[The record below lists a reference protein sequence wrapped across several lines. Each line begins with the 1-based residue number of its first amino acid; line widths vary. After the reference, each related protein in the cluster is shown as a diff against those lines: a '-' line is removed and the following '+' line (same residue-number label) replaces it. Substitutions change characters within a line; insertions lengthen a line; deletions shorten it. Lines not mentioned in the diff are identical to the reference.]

1 MARRIFDALLMG
13 WGSSNKNCG
22 KVHLL
27 SSNDEESRW
36 SEQPG
41 KSLVRED
48 QWPKIFEVLE
58 ISEREGEVCRLLFE
72 GLTREEIA
80 TKMTIK
86 VRTVRHYLERLHT
99 KLRVNNRVALVLRI
113 IQVRDAIHR
122 SSPPDES
129 DPETPNSPPPASD

>member
-1 MARRIFDALLMG
+1 
-13 WGSSNKNCG
+13 
-22 KVHLL
+22 L

-41 KSLVRED
+41 KSLVGKD
-48 QWPKIFEVLE
+48 QWTKILEALE

-80 TKMTIK
+80 TKMDIK

-113 IQVRDAIHR
+113 VQVRDAIKR
-122 SSPPDES
+122 NSLDDPESNPPESPPSES
-129 DPETPNSPPPASD
+129 D